1 MRQLEAEFVIVG
13 SGLAGLSAALT
24 LSPRKVV
31 LITKTPALEGGSS
44 LYAQGGIAAAIG
56 QGDRPAAHAADTLAA
71 GSGLCDPVAVARL
84 TDAGPQTIATLR
96 DLGVRFDTDA
106 EGNLLLGR
114 EGAHSCARV
123 AHADG
128 DRTGRAV
135 VLALAAR
142 VRATPSI
149 TVLADTVVTDLLV
162 SEGRIAGLAVNQN
175 GREGQEG
182 GPAMIRAPKVLLA
195 TGGLGGLWQHTTN
208 PVEAT
213 GDGLALAVRAGAALV
228 DLEFM
233 QFHPT
238 ALLVEGREPLP
249 LLTEALRGAGAR
261 LLMADAVTPLLAGKH
276 PQGDLAPRDVVARAI
291 NAEISAQGR
300 VYLDLRPALAA
311 KGAAAFPQ
319 AIETCREAGLDPFAT
334 PVPVTPAAHYHMGGV
349 LVDGEGRATI
359 PGLYACGEVSGTGV
373 HGANRLASNSLLEAC
388 VAGRRTAQVM
398 AVDHRPLPKGLPH
411 MAVAAGVDPALVG
424 PIRTRLRQT
433 MMEDVGL
440 LRSAEGLRRA
450 LEKLDGYAA
459 ALAAAEQRA
468 PQTGFGAVRAAVEL
482 RNLATI
488 GRLVALLALS
498 RSESRGAHT
507 RLDHPETSDFWL
519 RRQTVTVDA
528 AGARLDTIGLAA
540 AGRLAAE

>member
-1 MRQLEAEFVIVG
+1 MRQLEADFVIVG

-24 LSPRKVV
+24 LAPRKVV
-31 LITKTPALEGGSS
+31 LITKTAGIEGGSS
-44 LYAQGGIAAAIG
+44 LHAQGGIAAAIG
-56 QGDRPAAHAADTLAA
+56 AGDRPSAHAADTLAA

-84 TDAGPQTIATLR
+84 TEAGPQAIATLR

-106 EGNLLLGR
+106 AGNLMLGR
-114 EGAHSCARV
+114 EGAHGCARV

-149 TVLADTVVTDLLV
+149 TVMAETMVTDLLV
-162 SEGRIAGLAVNQN
+162 SDGRIAGLALN
-175 GREGQEG
+175 RKDG
-182 GPAMIRAPKVLLA
+182 GPAAIRCAKVMLA

-208 PVEAT
+208 PPEAT

-261 LLMADAVTPLLAGKH
+261 LLKADALTPLLAGVH

-291 NAEISAQGR
+291 HAEMAAHGR
-300 VYLDLRPALAA
+300 VYLDLRPALEA

-319 AIETCREAGLDPFAT
+319 AIETCCEAGLDPFAV
-334 PVPVTPAAHYHMGGV
+334 PVPVTPAAHYHMGGI

-388 VAGRRTAQVM
+388 VAGRRTAQTM
-398 AVDHRPLPKGLPH
+398 ALDRRPAGRTLPH
-411 MAVAAGVDPALVG
+411 ALLAAGIEPAQAAPL
-424 PIRTRLRQT
+424 RARLRQT

-440 LRSAEGLRRA
+440 LRDAEGLRRA
-450 LEKLDGYAA
+450 LERLDGYGA
-459 ALAAAEQRA
+459 ALAAAEQKA
-468 PQTGFGAVRAAVEL
+468 PQETYKAVRAAVEL

-498 RSESRGAHT
+498 RTESRGAHT
-507 RLDHPETSDFWL
+507 RLDHPAAAESWL
-519 RRQTVTVDA
+519 RRQTVTVDG